1 MNNDDDARTSGQA
14 WDPETPGEARL
25 EADLEALRQALEE
38 ARSEADNYKNL
49 YLRARAD
56 LDNQQKRV
64 AREIETRTGFAKD
77 ALIRSL
83 LPVKDGLEAGL
94 AGTDTVADPAVAPFR
109 EGMEVAL
116 RGWDAAFAAAGIES
130 IDPLGLAFDPERHE
144 ALAARPAVPPER
156 PHTVVE
162 VSQKG
167 YTLDGR
173 LIRPALV
180 VVAQ

>member
-1 MNNDDDARTSGQA
+1 MSTEEKNRPPTGPPAPEAPVEAPPTPDVETLGQELQGARA
-14 WDPETPGEARL
+14 EAERFK
-25 EADLEALRQALEE
+25 D
-38 ARSEADNYKNL
+38 L

-56 LDNQQKRV
+56 LENQQKRMS
-64 AREIETRTGFAKD
+64 REIETRAGHAKD
-77 ALIRSL
+77 ALVRSL

-94 AGTDTVADPAVAPFR
+94 DPAGTVTDPAVAPFR
-109 EGMEVAL
+109 AGIEVAL
-116 RGWDAAFAAAGIES
+116 KGWEAAFAAAGVEE
-130 IDPLGLAFDPERHE
+130 IDPLGQPFDPERHE
-144 ALAARPAVPPER
+144 ALAVSPATGQPR
-156 PHTVVE
+156 GTVVE

>member
-1 MNNDDDARTSGQA
+1 MSNHEEKPPAGEPRVP
-14 WDPETPGEARL
+14 DPPGECRPAADADTLTRELEGAR
-25 EADLEALRQALEE
+25 AD
-38 ARSEADNYKNL
+38 ADRYKDL

-56 LDNQQKRV
+56 LENQQKRV
-64 AREIETRTGFAKD
+64 IREIETRTGHAKD
-77 ALIRSL
+77 ALVRAL

-94 AGTDTVADPAVAPFR
+94 ARAATVADPAVAPFR
-109 EGMEVAL
+109 EGMEVAV
-116 RGWDAAFAAAGIES
+116 RQWDAAFAAAGIES
-130 IDPLGLAFDPERHE
+130 IDPLGQPFDPQRHE
-144 ALAARPAVPPER
+144 ALAVRPVAGPELS
-156 PHTVVE
+156 HTVVE